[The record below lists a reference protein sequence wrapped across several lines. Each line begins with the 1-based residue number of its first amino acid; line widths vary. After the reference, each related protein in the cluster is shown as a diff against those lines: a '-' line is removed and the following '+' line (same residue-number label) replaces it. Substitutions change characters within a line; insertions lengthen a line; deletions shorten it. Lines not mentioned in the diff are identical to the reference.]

1 MAKEN
6 NNKSFVLRIDA
17 ATMDAL
23 ELWAADEFRSIN
35 GQLQW
40 IIADALRRSGR
51 LKKPRAAAGA
61 TLPAADTGVASSGR
75 DFPPAPAAV
84 SPAAPPADVASGE
97 GTPPLQDAV
106 PPVAAAAAGEAG
118 PLPPHA
124 RMQSDDPQKNKADI
138 KK

>member
-40 IIADALRRSGR
+40 IIADASTILILFSGD
-51 LKKPRAAAGA
+51 
-61 TLPAADTGVASSGR
+61 TLAYTDIFVMSRASS
-75 DFPPAPAAV
+75 
-84 SPAAPPADVASGE
+84 
-97 GTPPLQDAV
+97 
-106 PPVAAAAAGEAG
+106 
-118 PLPPHA
+118 
-124 RMQSDDPQKNKADI
+124 
-138 KK
+138 